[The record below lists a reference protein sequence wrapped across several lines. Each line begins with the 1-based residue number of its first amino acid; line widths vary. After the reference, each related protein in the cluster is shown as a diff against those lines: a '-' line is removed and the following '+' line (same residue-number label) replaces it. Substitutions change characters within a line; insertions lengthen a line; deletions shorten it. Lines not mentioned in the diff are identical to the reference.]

1 MSNAINVGQLDILA
15 SNKEVMPSDIER
27 RYNRQL
33 GRFAT
38 TKKKEADRLL
48 IRGKLPRL
56 ETINGKAE
64 KATIGANKFKLASI
78 ARKDT
83 DIQSDPFVVEV
94 EDSSLSEPMAPH
106 AFGGFLDDLD
116 LQKDEIIALMLDNK
130 GTQEG
135 ATLTYDSAT
144 FTEKVLTLLKSQ
156 KNKEGSQAGVPE
168 LLIAED
174 IYLDLLSK
182 KIQGTAT
189 NLWQD
194 FLATVGGL
202 ITNYRISNL
211 IGGRV
216 YALDGRNITE
226 LVGFEP
232 FIDRTKEEDPDSAI
246 SNTNYRFIWSTNDF
260 AVELADALL
269 YLEFSGVPVAL
280 ANDRFKALKSSYILP
295 EDKAEAIKVLENEI
309 KTIQDLGNR
318 ANDAQKNSLGQ
329 LVEKLKKLKG

>member
-15 SNKEVMPSDIER
+15 NNKEVMPSDIER

-135 ATLTYDSAT
+135 ATLTYDSTA

-174 IYLDLLSK
+174 IYMDLLSK
-182 KIQGTAT
+182 KITGTAT

-194 FLATVGGL
+194 FLSTVGGL

-216 YALDGRNITE
+216 YALDGRNVVE
-226 LVGFEP
+226 LLGFDP

-246 SNTNYRFIWSTNDF
+246 TNTNYRFIFSTNDF

-295 EDKAEAIKVLENEI
+295 EDKAEAIKVLKNEI
-309 KTIQDLGNR
+309 KTIKELGDK
-318 ANDAQKNSLGQ
+318 ATEEQKRS
-329 LVEKLKKLKG
+329 LVELLAKLGKLEK